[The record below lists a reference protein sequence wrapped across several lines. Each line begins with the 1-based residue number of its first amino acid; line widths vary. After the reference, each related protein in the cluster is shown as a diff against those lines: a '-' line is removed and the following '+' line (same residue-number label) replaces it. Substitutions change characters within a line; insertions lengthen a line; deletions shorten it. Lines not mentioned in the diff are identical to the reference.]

1 MPDLKK
7 ITLGEWLV
15 LPIRLPVFP
24 GPVVAGAAII
34 NW

>member
-1 MPDLKK
+1 MPDPKK

-15 LPIRLPVFP
+15 PPTLLPVFP
-24 GPVVAGAAII
+24 GPVIAGAAII